1 MDLNIDLMYC
11 GESNVAFG
19 RPQTEFVR
27 AACCPN
33 KREQQRQH
41 PIFRNKGGE
50 RPFRYGLLIMK
61 NQYWLFASLSWKLD
75 VHPKNKSKGGENW
88 KWYIIVAWMTHRH
101 LNPRQFGKL
110 SVNRMEAS
118 LATKHPISRATT
130 TIKPK
135 SRTSTK
141 PKVSK
146 NALLF
151 TIVFRCMA
159 EVT

>member
-1 MDLNIDLMYC
+1 MLHLGGPKLNLWGLHAVQTNVSSSGNTQFSETKAASGLFVMASWSWKTNIDYLLVYL
-11 GESNVAFG
+11 ESWTSI
-19 RPQTEFVR
+19 PKIR
-27 AACCPN
+27 A
-33 KREQQRQH
+33 REEK
-41 PIFRNKGGE
+41 I
-50 RPFRYGLLIMK
+50 
-61 NQYWLFASLSWKLD
+61 
-75 VHPKNKSKGGENW
+75 ENGT
-88 KWYIIVAWMTHRH
+88 YIIVAWMTHRH